1 MACEFGYGD
10 ASFQLAIEDALLQK
24 PAYTCNSGFQ
34 PDKSCRLPACIFD
47 QAGCP
52 LDGTGS
58 PQRVRPVADKM
69 PVLHLWH
76 PVEAESIGTLNLH
89 IHKLPNKFVAF
100 ACWSL

>member
-1 MACEFGYGD
+1 MACEFGYGG
-10 ASFQLAIEDALLQK
+10 ASFQLAIARAQLQN

-52 LDGTGS
+52 LDGKG
-58 PQRVRPVADKM
+58 KM

-76 PVEAESIGTLNLH
+76 PVEAEPVGTLDSH
-89 IHKLPNKFVAF
+89 IHKLPNKFLAF
-100 ACWSL
+100 AC